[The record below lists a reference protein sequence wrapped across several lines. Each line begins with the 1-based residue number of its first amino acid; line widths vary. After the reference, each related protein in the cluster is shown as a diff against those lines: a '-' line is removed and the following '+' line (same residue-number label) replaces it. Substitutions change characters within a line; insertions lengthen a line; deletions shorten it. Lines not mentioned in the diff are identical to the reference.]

1 MYKGMLDILVIGHST
16 HDVIVREHG
25 TFSRLGGPPSYIS
38 RLLESLNRA
47 VGAKAKENYAE
58 LDYAI
63 VSKVGPDF
71 RYFTQLCQ
79 EPLVA
84 TKPTTCFVHHYQSSE
99 RVMEVENICEAIF
112 PEDIKSESRIGLI
125 SGVIGE
131 VLPGTL
137 ERISSVCKITFCD
150 VQGLIRKVDHQ
161 KRVYHVDLANTEFCD
176 VLPKIDFLRLNRL
189 EAQFVKV
196 KEISRKS
203 VVLLTKGKDGCSII
217 EKGKEF
223 EIPTR
228 PLPQN
233 DPTGAGDFFLGGFAY
248 GILRGY
254 SLERCAQIANYC
266 GGLVVGTVGIPTKIR
281 IKESFL

>member
-1 MYKGMLDILVIGHST
+1 M
-16 HDVIVREHG
+16 
-25 TFSRLGGPPSYIS
+25 
-38 RLLESLNRA
+38 
-47 VGAKAKENYAE
+47 
-58 LDYAI
+58 
-63 VSKVGPDF
+63 
-71 RYFTQLCQ
+71 
-79 EPLVA
+79 
-84 TKPTTCFVHHYQSSE
+84 
-99 RVMEVENICEAIF
+99 
-112 PEDIKSESRIGLI
+112 
-125 SGVIGE
+125 
-131 VLPGTL
+131 
-137 ERISSVCKITFCD
+137 
-150 VQGLIRKVDHQ
+150 
-161 KRVYHVDLANTEFCD
+161 
-176 VLPKIDFLRLNRL
+176 LPKIDFLRLNRL

-266 GGLVVGTVGIPTKIR
+266 GGLVVGTVGIPPKIR